1 MEFYVIFVNFFYFLL
16 CFTLYWWQCNF
27 FCLHQISID
36 TVPGVIG
43 TLQALEAIK
52 IASGVGEPL
61 TGRMLIFDALSG
73 RIRVV

>member
-1 MEFYVIFVNFFYFLL
+1 MSLISFTFFCASSCIGGSAIFYVFTKSLL
-16 CFTLYWWQCNF
+16 
-27 FCLHQISID
+27 